1 MSVPPPC
8 RALGTQ
14 CRQLRVT
21 IHIGTLDGG
30 KDPLDHE
37 ATWLLGHTERVS
49 WGRLTV
55 RDDQLYVDA
64 AIHVPCKWL
73 EEDGEGVRCGAH
85 GFRGARPRDPRLASQ
100 PRRLGGD
107 RFRVADGQRL
117 RDIELSHPKR
127 PLPVV
132 GVGSNPCVGAP
143 CRTADNTRG
152 AACCRDFQVDIVAPP
167 ADTRLEALVRSRQ
180 SPYLC
185 KVNRTADGY
194 LEAEII
200 SACDYLDP
208 ADGVHCTLHGR
219 ARPDGRTAKPALC
232 FDWPPKRAVIH
243 RGCALATRWQRAQH
257 R

>member
-1 MSVPPPC
+1 M
-8 RALGTQ
+8 
-14 CRQLRVT
+14 
-21 IHIGTLDGG
+21 
-30 KDPLDHE
+30 
-37 ATWLLGHTERVS
+37 
-49 WGRLTV
+49 
-55 RDDQLYVDA
+55 
-64 AIHVPCKWL
+64 
-73 EEDGEGVRCGAH
+73 
-85 GFRGARPRDPRLASQ
+85 PRDPRLASQ

-117 RDIELSHPKR
+117 RDLELSHPKR

-167 ADTRLEALVRSRQ
+167 ADAGLEALVRSRQ

-185 KVNRTADGY
+185 KVSRTADGY

-232 FDWPPKRAVIH
+232 FDWPPRRAVIH